1 LYQLWKDKFRQ
12 KGIIMGGDKYERELV
27 NTFDA
32 FDIPSMRAPSSGSA
46 TQRELPDVLTLQP
59 QPQHTIKDK
68 IQTLLPE
75 YKHRK
80 AVETIANDIGSLS
93 QAYAIELKSG
103 EGTTLYVGGDEVD
116 KLLNFCEDSGA
127 IPRIAAR
134 FTERKHPV
142 KHFLVHPNN
151 ARMTEEGN
159 YGLPVDDIEER
170 ASEIITPETTTKDP
184 AINLDETVTI

>member
-1 LYQLWKDKFRQ
+1 
-12 KGIIMGGDKYERELV
+12 MGGDKYERELV

-59 QPQHTIKDK
+59 LSQHEIKEK

-75 YKHRK
+75 LKHHK
-80 AVETIANDIGSLS
+80 AIDTIAAEIGDLS

-103 EGTTLYVGGDEVD
+103 EGTTLYVAGDEVE
-116 KLLNFCEDSGA
+116 KLLNFCEESGA

-134 FTERKHPV
+134 FTERKHPIEQ
-142 KHFLVHPNN
+142 FLVHPDN
-151 ARMTEEGN
+151 ARMTKEGN
-159 YGLPVDDIEER
+159 YGLPVDDIEKR

-184 AINLDETVTI
+184 AINLNETVTI